1 MAYKFQFGQA
11 ILSGALDQ
19 EGDVDI
25 LDSGVLKMAGS
36 TAIDASRNATLAQV
50 SGSGEFR
57 MGLSKLKIDNALV
70 TATAAELNLVDG
82 AAADTIVNNKA
93 VIYGGSGEINGT
105 SFDVSGTEVISSG
118 RAATFSSAK
127 VSDLTDN
134 RLVIAGTAGELE
146 DSDKLT
152 FDGAD
157 LTLGDTVGA
166 FNLTLGAGTRLVA
179 VDISG
184 SGDLSAASLSGTL
197 EFKLSKAA
205 NSGLAMTDF
214 DNTADVSDLA
224 VDLNSLATATIN
236 VAADSFAIIDAD
248 ASNGTRK
255 ESIAD
260 FVAAIDGSGLLANA
274 GVLGVV
280 VDDSTIEIDS
290 NTVRLKDDGVTGA
303 KLHPDVAGLGLG
315 QDGSGNLDI
324 QVSGAV
330 KIASDKVG
338 ITGSFAGPG
347 LEAIGGD
354 DSISAIDLNVSTI
367 TTVLTGSSIGGND
380 QFAVFETG
388 VAQKKATLAD
398 IAKAL
403 AGDGISADPTTGE
416 LSTQAGAMSVFTGAG
431 ALSEGYNVQNATTSM
446 TMTLPTGAPGDVVT
460 VKAGALS
467 AGQVLTVARNA
478 GDPKNIEGAAASIL
492 LESPRAA
499 VTLVY
504 ASDALGWFVV

>member
-1 MAYKFQFGQA
+1 MSYKFQAGLA

-25 LDSGVLKMAGS
+25 LDSGVLKLAGN

-70 TATAAELNLVDG
+70 TSTAAELNLVDG

-105 SFDVSGTEVISSG
+105 SFDVAGTEVISSG
-118 RAATFSSAK
+118 RAATFASAK

-134 RLVIAGTAGELE
+134 RIVIAGTAGELE
-146 DSDKLT
+146 DDAKLT

-157 LTLGDTVGA
+157 
-166 FNLTLGAGTRLVA
+166 LTLGAGTRLVA

-197 EFKLSKAA
+197 EFSISSGA
-205 NSGLAMTDF
+205 NNGIAMTTF
-214 DNTADVSDLA
+214 NNTANVSDLA
-224 VDLNSLATATIN
+224 LDLNDLTAAD
-236 VAADSFAIIDAD
+236 VAVASDSFAFVDAD
-248 ASNGTRK
+248 GNVTRK
-255 ESIAD
+255 ESFVDYATAIAGD
-260 FVAAIDGSGLLANA
+260 GLAAGSGALS
-274 GVLGVV
+274 VT
-280 VDDSTIEIDS
+280 VDDTGIEINSD
-290 NTVRLKDDGVTGA
+290 TLRLKDDGVTGA
-303 KLHPDVAGLGLG
+303 KLAPAVAGLGLA

-354 DSISAIDLNVSTI
+354 DSISAIDFNLSTI
-367 TTVLTGSSIGGND
+367 STVLTGSGFAGND
-380 QFAVFETG
+380 QIAVFDTG
-388 VAQKKATLAD
+388 VAQKKATIADLA
-398 IAKAL
+398 KHL
-403 AGDGISADPTTGE
+403 AGSGLAADSTTGQ

-446 TMTLPTGAPGDVVT
+446 AMTMPQGQPGDVVV
-460 VKAGALS
+460 VKAGNLS
-467 AGQVLTVARNA
+467 AGQVLTINRN
-478 GDPKNIEGAAASIL
+478 GAAPKDMDGATSVV
-492 LESPRAA
+492 LESPFAA
-499 VTLVY
+499 VSLVY
-504 ASDALGWFVV
+504 ASDAIGWRIV

>member
-157 LTLGDTVGA
+157 LTLG
-166 FNLTLGAGTRLVA
+166 